1 MPVATL
7 TSKGQITIPR
17 VVRER
22 LRLETGDKLDF
33 SVDEAGRIIVERPA
47 GELRELRGLLY
58 REGRE
63 PVSIEAM
70 NEAVRSAV
78 GEKR

>member
-1 MPVATL
+1 MPVSTL

-22 LRLETGDKLDF
+22 LRLEAGDKLDF
-33 SVDEAGRIIVERPA
+33 SVDEAGRIIVERPT
-47 GELRELRGLLY
+47 GGLRELRGLLV

-63 PVSIEAM
+63 PVAIEEM
-70 NEAVRSAV
+70 NEAVRRAV
-78 GEKR
+78 AGKL

>member
-33 SVDEAGRIIVERPA
+33 SVDEAA
-47 GELRELRGLLY
+47 
-58 REGRE
+58 
-63 PVSIEAM
+63 
-70 NEAVRSAV
+70 N
-78 GEKR
+78 